1 MNDIS
6 LECKTRYRHY
16 DCEIAIGLERLE
28 GISYVRNKK
37 TNHLYVHLYFFFKLK
52 CPMGRRT
59 GCDFYWLGGHFEM
72 PEFPETGQLS
82 KFFGKIDH
90 RLSILSC

>member
-1 MNDIS
+1 MRNQKTTLFLNYILTS
-6 LECKTRYRHY
+6 LCASQ
-16 DCEIAIGLERLE
+16 IL
-28 GISYVRNKK
+28 
-37 TNHLYVHLYFFFKLK
+37 FKLK

-82 KFFGKIDH
+82 KFFGKIY
-90 RLSILSC
+90 I